1 MLGLRPE
8 PNKTMVGTT
17 EREEDDAAD
26 TSEQEPCMELIPFLS
41 EDRVR
46 AIQRE

>member
-1 MLGLRPE
+1 MFGLRPE

-17 EREEDDAAD
+17 ERKEDDTVD
-26 TSEQEPCMELIPFLS
+26 TSEQEPWMELIPFLS
-41 EDRVR
+41 EDRVY